1 VVILTPRPY
10 YPSGKNLAS
19 RSFAG
24 SGCCGG
30 GRNLL
35 FLREILAVR
44 KTVQCVTSLMISI
57 GMCLCL
63 NWALLGAWSAAEMPI
78 TSSA

>member
-1 VVILTPRPY
+1 VVSFTPWPY
-10 YPSGKNLAS
+10 YPSGKNPAN
-19 RSFAG
+19 RSSAG

-44 KTVQCVTSLMISI
+44 KTVLFVRDVIDGI

-63 NWALLGAWSAAEMPI
+63 NWTLLGAWPAAEMPI